1 MNPMKHSLSL
11 VTLLVASVFL
21 SPVWATDD
29 LLPSWNDVASKQAIV
44 EFVKAVTEKG
54 GKDYVL
60 PEDRIATFDNDGTL
74 WVEKPL
80 YTHLLGVVGRMK
92 EQMKADPLLAERE
105 PYKAVASKDMAYF
118 MALYENASF
127 ETIVSQLMGVP
138 FGGMTHKQYDAW
150 GRKFLSEFKHPK
162 FKVGVEGLIYQ
173 PMVELINYL
182 EANDFTVYIFT
193 ADEGAFL
200 RLVATD
206 LYGLPPSQV
215 QGTSMR
221 SEFIVENGKTKLV
234 RSYRMHYF
242 DNWDG
247 KPRLIDQIIG
257 KKPVFAAGN
266 SNGDQ
271 HMLQYAA
278 LNGGMSVLVH
288 HTDGAR
294 EYQYDKHTDKVMPL
308 AKKEGWTVIDIKND
322 WKIVFPPE

>member
-1 MNPMKHSLSL
+1 MKNRILTLAGLLFASLL
-11 VTLLVASVFL
+11 L
-21 SPVWATDD
+21 SPAWASDD
-29 LLPSWNDVASKQAIV
+29 PLPGWNDVASKQAIV
-44 EFVKAVTEKG
+44 GFVQSVTEKG
-54 GKDYVL
+54 GKAYVP

-80 YTHLLGVVGRMK
+80 YIHLLGVFAHMK
-92 EQMKADPLLAERE
+92 EQMKADPSLKERQ
-105 PYKAVASKDMAYF
+105 PYKAVATKDMGYF
-118 MALYENASF
+118 MAMFENAAF
-127 ETIVSQLMGVP
+127 ETVGSQLMGVP
-138 FGGMTHKQYDAW
+138 FGGMTHAQYDAW
-150 GRKFLSEFKHPK
+150 AEKFLSEFKHPK

-200 RLVATD
+200 RLAATE
-206 LYGLPPSQV
+206 LYGLPPSRV

-221 SEFIVENGKTKLV
+221 SEFIAENGKAELV
-234 RSYRMHYF
+234 RTYRMAYL

-247 KPRLIDQIIG
+247 KPRLIDQVIG
-257 KKPVFAAGN
+257 KKPIFAAGN

-288 HTDGAR
+288 HTDGIR

-308 AKKEGWTVIDIKND
+308 AKKEGWTVIDMKSD
-322 WKIVFPPE
+322 WKRVFP